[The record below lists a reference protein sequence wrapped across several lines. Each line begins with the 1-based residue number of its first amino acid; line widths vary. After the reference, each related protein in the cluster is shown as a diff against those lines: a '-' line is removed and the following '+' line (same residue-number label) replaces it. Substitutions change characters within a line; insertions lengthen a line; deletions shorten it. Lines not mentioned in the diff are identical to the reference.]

1 MTYTFMLTMWTVAG
15 LFIVGPVTTS
25 IPCIETFEYYE
36 RMMYNYGGGSMDFAC
51 EATAGTQPPAS
62 NALPEPNELPE

>member
-25 IPCIETFEYYE
+25 IPCIETYEYYE

-51 EATAGTQPPAS
+51 TEHPGTPPPQTD
-62 NALPEPNELPE
+62 ALPEPLELPE